1 MKLWTGIRSPQ
12 RHNLRLAFRT
22 WVFNTQVKTAPTKRV
37 TNASLFVRGQHNK
50 RNAPGFNRAQL
61 RNTHPPN
68 AQQFQQHGL
77 ESLVYLIQLIDQQDA
92 GVIALQGTQE
102 RAGAEE
108 LLAVQL

>member
-22 WVFNTQVKTAPTKRV
+22 WVFNTQVKTAPAKRV

-68 AQQFQQHGL
+68 AQQFQQHGF
-77 ESLVYLIQLIDQQDA
+77 ESLVYFVQFIDQQNT
-92 GVIALQGTQE
+92 GSFREE
-102 RAGAEE
+102 RSHQWTCAEE
-108 LLAVQL
+108 ITPVQ